1 MLVTFSTSAYADT
14 IMFGDI
20 ARGLLKMMGHSGSV
34 PGAILAADVPLALC
48 RLKAAIEAKNSLP
61 PVLDKEVKE
70 PVVSMAHRAFPLLKL
85 LSAAEKTQSNVI
97 WK

>member
-34 PGAILAADVPLALC
+34 PGAILAADIPIALC

-61 PVLDKEVKE
+61 PVLDKEVKK
-70 PVVSMAHRAFPLLKL
+70 PVVSMVWRIEHFRC
-85 LSAAEKTQSNVI
+85 
-97 WK
+97 